1 MNSEAAMR
9 AMVQGAPPQEPPMLQ
24 LGTFGDVPVQ
34 GQMEPPVLQLPPTEV
49 PPAPDAAAGSRTP
62 VNYGRAPVGTLAL
75 NAPQAETATLGNR
88 EEQKDIASEEGRVGQ
103 AAEEQAAAL
112 MNEDAA
118 RKHAQAID
126 LNRFLNDANK
136 EHARDRAQIQADHD
150 AYKQASGNLKDP
162 SKEFWADKST
172 GARVL
177 SGLAAFASGMGAGLL
192 GQTGNPYLE
201 YLNKMI
207 AANYDAHK
215 QNIEDLFQRQVQSGK
230 IADTDDSHRQF
241 MEKAKLAYYDF
252 AAEDIKS
259 RLERV
264 KHGALGQNYKVLS
277 DKTINGINQQQIDQR
292 AAAGQAQASAAA
304 AAAAA
309 RRAKQKEIEGE
320 YKDAYKA
327 NLSAG
332 YGEDQSRTAAAK
344 AVQGMGYDRSLLAPI
359 MEANGGAYNQRSG
372 QFEFQEA
379 PKPEGGSALIPDKD
393 PVTGKPIKPE
403 ARAQLEQQVV
413 RDVNGVER
421 LVRNKEEV
429 KPVNNQLEAIRDFKK
444 ELPRLKELQDK
455 WESGKLDGAKEISEY
470 EAIVGRMIPIY
481 NSLAGSDRATP
492 GGEVEHVLRTSVMP
506 VTPGTTIKLGE
517 HEANIAKLGVPG
529 SSTGYFQKQ
538 AAKESRAR
546 IEGLEGRVK
555 QVEKDVDAR
564 LKPVAGGAASKPDE
578 QATEGAPAYVPKSYK
593 KK

>member
-1 MNSEAAMR
+1 MTLSADQAAR
-9 AMVQGAPPQEPPMLQ
+9 AMVSGEIPVPTEQEPPQPQLAWGEPQAAPPQ
-24 LGTFGDVPVQ
+24 PV
-34 GQMEPPVLQLPPTEV
+34 T
-49 PPAPDAAAGSRTP
+49 GSAVP
-62 VNYGRAPVGTLAL
+62 VNYGNAPVGTRTLT
-75 NAPQAETATLGNR
+75 APQSDVATLGNK
-88 EEQKDIASEEGRVGQ
+88 EEQKDIAATEGTIGSSSEAEQARILRID
-103 AAEEQAAAL
+103 AAEKAQRTADYNKFLQQATADHEAL
-112 MNEDAA
+112 
-118 RKHAQAID
+118 
-126 LNRFLNDANK
+126 
-136 EHARDRAQIQADHD
+136 RAQSQADHK
-150 AYKQASGNLKDP
+150 AWLQARGDKTNP
-162 SKEFWADKST
+162 QKEFWKDKTS
-172 GARVL
+172 GAHVL

-192 GQTGNPYLE
+192 GQVGNPYLDH
-201 YLNKMI
+201 LNKI
-207 AANYDAHK
+207 VTQNWEAHR
-215 QNIEDLFQRQVQSGK
+215 QDVDDLFKRQVESGK
-230 IADTDDSHRQF
+230 IADTDASYRDF
-241 MEKAKLAYYDF
+241 MDKAKMHASELG
-252 AAEDIKS
+252 EEHIKS
-259 RLERV
+259 ELERV
-264 KHGALGQNYKVLS
+264 KHGALGENYKVLA
-277 DKTINGINQQQIDQR
+277 DKTINGIDQQQIDRR
-292 AAAGQAQASAAA
+292 AAAGARDAAALAAA
-304 AAAAA
+304 AQA
-309 RRAKQKEIEGE
+309 RRAQEEKVRGA
-320 YKDAYKA
+320 YKDAYEH

-332 YGEDQSRTAAAK
+332 YGEEESRIAAAK
-344 AVQGMGYDRSLLAPI
+344 AVQGMGFDRSILAPV
-359 MEANGGAYNQRSG
+359 MESNGGAYNPKSG

-564 LKPVAGGAASKPDE
+564 LKPVAGSAASKPDE
-578 QATEGAPAYVPKSYK
+578 QAAEGAPAYVPKSFQK
-593 KK
+593 K